1 MKLRKLARAI
11 RFHPLIHLLATIRG
25 NAKVC
30 VFIEPLWGIPFNLIA
45 PFTTLYMVALGV
57 TDVQI
62 GLILSVSMIV
72 QVAFSFGGG
81 IISDKLGRKTTT
93 NLGDLLGWS
102 LACLIWAVSQNF
114 WFFLAAVLLNSF
126 EQVNQTAWNCLL
138 IEDADGKDILNIYTW
153 ITIAGLL
160 SVFFAPVSGVLIGR
174 FSLVPVMRVL
184 YAVFC
189 VTMLIKTWITV
200 RYTTE
205 TRQGKIRREQTKGV
219 SVWTMLR
226 EYRLLL
232 PRIFRN
238 RDTMQTLVIMVIVYI
253 TTMIN
258 NNFFGLYV
266 NTVLGVPEQYLAVF
280 PILRAAVMLVFLFVI
295 QHQLQRLPLK
305 IPMQLGL
312 VLYVICQLLLIFSP
326 RGRLFPVALFILL
339 EATAFALVV
348 PRKDSMLAMNV
359 EPRERARTLALM
371 TAFMI
376 AFSSPFGYL
385 CGVLSSVDR
394 RLPFVLSAL
403 LYFIAIFVMARF
415 QGREPETFDKPE
427 NG

>member
-1 MKLRKLARAI
+1 MKLKKLVQAI
-11 RFHPLIHLLATIRG
+11 RFHPLIDLLATIRG
-25 NAKVC
+25 NARVC
-30 VFIEPLWGIPFNLIA
+30 VLIEPLWGIPFNLIA

-62 GLILSVSMIV
+62 GLILSVSMVV

-81 IISDKLGRKTTT
+81 IIADKLGRKITT
-93 NLGDLLGWS
+93 NLGDMLGWS

-138 IEDADGKDILNIYTW
+138 IEDADGKDILGIYTW

-160 SVFFAPVSGVLIGR
+160 AVFFAPISGMLIDR
-174 FSLVPVMRVL
+174 FSLVPVMRAL
-184 YAVFC
+184 YSIFC
-189 VTMLIKTWITV
+189 VTMLIKTWITI

-205 TRQGKIRREQTKGV
+205 TRQGKLRREQTRGV

-226 EYRLLL
+226 EYRLLM
-232 PRIFRN
+232 PRIFHN
-238 RDTMQTLVIMVIVYI
+238 RSTMQTLVIMVIVYI
-253 TTMIN
+253 TTMVS

-266 NTVLGVPEQYLAVF
+266 NTRLGVPERYLAVF
-280 PILRAAVMLVFLFVI
+280 PILRAVVMLVFLFGI
-295 QHQLQRLPLK
+295 QHLLQRFPLK
-305 IPMQLGL
+305 IPMELGL

-326 RGRLFPVALFILL
+326 PGRLLPVALFILL
-339 EATAFALVV
+339 EATAFALVI

-359 EPRERARTLALM
+359 EPKERARILALM

-385 CGVLSSVDR
+385 AGLLSSVDR
-394 RLPFVLSAL
+394 RLPFVLSAA
-403 LYFIAIFVMARF
+403 LYFIAIFVIARF
-415 QGREPETFDKPE
+415 QGKGPEDSGKSE
-427 NG
+427 IE